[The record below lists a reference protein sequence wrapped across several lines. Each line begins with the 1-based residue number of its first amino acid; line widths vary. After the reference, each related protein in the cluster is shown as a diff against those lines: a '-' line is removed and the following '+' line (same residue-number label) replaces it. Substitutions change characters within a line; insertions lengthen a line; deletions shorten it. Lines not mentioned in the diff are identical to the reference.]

1 MDEAKAIAQMKTG
14 NIAALQAL
22 IEMHQLQAVQA
33 AVLITQDRAVAEDIV
48 QNAFLRSYER
58 IEQFDTSRPFRPW
71 FLRMVINDALKA
83 ATRQRHHISL
93 DTQEDAEDAT
103 YQKLV
108 ERLEA
113 TTDEPEDILQ
123 RNELRQAIR
132 DALRRL
138 SPQQRAVIVQRYY
151 LGLSEREMSNEL
163 NCAPGTVKWHLN
175 AARLRLRT
183 LLIPYVKEGERK

>member
-1 MDEAKAIAQMKTG
+1 MDEAEAIAQLRVG
-14 NIAALQAL
+14 NIAALRTL
-22 IEMHQLQAVQA
+22 MEMYQVQAVQA

-58 IEQFDTSRPFRPW
+58 IEQFDASRPFRPW
-71 FLRMVINDALKA
+71 FLRIVINDALKA
-83 ATRQRHHISL
+83 AGRQRCRISL
-93 DTQEDAEDAT
+93 DTQEDAT

-108 ERLEA
+108 ERLES

-123 RNELRQAIR
+123 RNQLREAIR

-175 AARLRLRT
+175 AARQRLRS
-183 LLIPYVKEGERK
+183 LLMPYLK

>member
-1 MDEAKAIAQMKTG
+1 MDEAEAIAQLRAG
-14 NIAALQAL
+14 NIAALRTL
-22 IEMHQLQAVQA
+22 IEMNQVQAVQA
-33 AVLITQDRAVAEDIV
+33 AVLITQDRAMAEDIV

-58 IEQFDTSRPFRPW
+58 IEQFDASRPFRPW
-71 FLRMVINDALKA
+71 FLRIVINDALKA
-83 ATRQRHHISL
+83 AGRQRRRISL
-93 DTQEDAEDAT
+93 DTQEDAT

-108 ERLEA
+108 ERLES

-123 RNELRQAIR
+123 RNQLREAIR

-175 AARLRLRT
+175 AARQRLRS
-183 LLIPYVKEGERK
+183 LLMPYLK